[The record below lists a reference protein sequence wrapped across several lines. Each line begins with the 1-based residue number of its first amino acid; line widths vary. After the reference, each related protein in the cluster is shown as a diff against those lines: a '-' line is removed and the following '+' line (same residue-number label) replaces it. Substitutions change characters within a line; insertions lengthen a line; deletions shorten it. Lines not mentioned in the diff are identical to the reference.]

1 MSSHSMDHI
10 AYYSSTSPGTKM
22 EHIPETDLYTT
33 PGWTDGMFLSGA
45 APFSPVMSDSNQS
58 AYTLPASDVSFPSL
72 DPSISQDMPIMDAC
86 RPESWIPEQTNYNAF
101 AEPAVFDTEMFA
113 LPAQGMDVPQPT
125 FNAWYTPTEA
135 PAETYLAMDIPGQ
148 DPTRMVPQTA
158 GFVGNPVPMAPSIGY
173 SNPSLRA
180 GHARIDSLYT
190 QACPQDVAVSHNHIP
205 LDTQIQEI
213 AGHRRMTV
221 PMTSN
226 EPVPAL
232 PLPNVELPYG
242 APIQQY
248 RTHMPGY
255 SSGSMMPFPVQPEV
269 PVLGSNVSESSVGS
283 VAPSGYGDIPCSPAS
298 STATTKTRTED
309 TDGRARTD
317 PLYSAKP
324 GKDGSYH
331 CPFLTSEGCQHKATK
346 LKCNYDKYIDSHIKP
361 FRCKHQ
367 NCNNNRFSSTA
378 CLLRHERE
386 AHGLHGHGN
395 KPFLCQFKD
404 CDRSGPD
411 NGFPRAY
418 NLLDHMKR
426 VHGYRPDK
434 AAKTPPAT
442 SAGRAS
448 GKSQDKV
455 KKRKTASEV
464 KKETASPRLVQ
475 KLAVDSRKQ
484 QMSAQWQ
491 TQINEMQRRS
501 RQFG

>member
-1 MSSHSMDHI
+1 MSSHSMDHS
-10 AYYSSTSPGTKM
+10 AYYSSTSPGTKV

-33 PGWTDGMFLSGA
+33 PGWTDGMFLPGA

-58 AYTLPASDVSFPSL
+58 AYTLPASD
-72 DPSISQDMPIMDAC
+72 DMPIMDAC
-86 RPESWIPEQTNYNAF
+86 RPGSWIPEQPNYNVF

-113 LPAQGMDVPQPT
+113 FPAQGMDVPQPT
-125 FNAWYTPTEA
+125 FNAWYTPTDA
-135 PAETYLAMDIPGQ
+135 PTETYLAMNIPGQ
-148 DPTRMVPQTA
+148 DLTRMVPQTA
-158 GFVGNPVPMAPSIGY
+158 GFVGNPVPMVPSIGY

-190 QACPQDVAVSHNHIP
+190 QACPQDVAVSHNRIP
-205 LDTQIQEI
+205 SETQIQEI

-232 PLPNVELPYG
+232 SLPNVELPYG

-255 SSGSMMPFPVQPEV
+255 PSGSIVPFPVQPEV
-269 PVLGSNVSESSVGS
+269 PVLGSNVSECSIGS
-283 VAPSGYGDIPCSPAS
+283 VAPSGYGDVPCSPAS
-298 STATTKTRTED
+298 STATTRTRTED

-434 AAKTPPAT
+434 AAKTPPAS
-442 SAGRAS
+442 SAGRAI

-455 KKRKTASEV
+455 KKRKTASEA

-491 TQINEMQRRS
+491 TQVNEMQRRS